1 MENPSASNILTSQMT
16 MPISNTLKFNLINEK
31 AELQLKI
38 LRKNLFLYKYNIE
51 RPRLLTI
58 FLKMQML
65 WVLENNTILFQLL
78 AHKVV
83 VKVPCWIIYSV
94 RISIFWPRQNRDRK
108 QQKVEII
115 FFLKFLTNNHRYMA
129 FNW

>member
-65 WVLENNTILFQLL
+65 
-78 AHKVV
+78 
-83 VKVPCWIIYSV
+83 
-94 RISIFWPRQNRDRK
+94 
-108 QQKVEII
+108 
-115 FFLKFLTNNHRYMA
+115 
-129 FNW
+129 